1 MAGGQQIAV
10 QHGAA
15 AKTIRN
21 AASLSTSV
29 CYCPRRSY
37 IGFCH
42 RRKDGPSSG
51 DYTRRTQAP
60 RTVPVGRNGKKT
72 LPRSELAAFVFH
84 RIEDDFRRHN
94 RAPEQK
100 PEGISVTTFLRAS
113 STGRT
118 ATTRKPSCVTSVS
131 SGPLWLSTR
140 RRRSTLRDRPRPRR
154 QVALPDYSAFHWGR
168 DRRAECTVS
177 RHALGASALLLSVC
191 PDVRSSRL
199 IKCRGETSGQKE
211 GFST

>member
-84 RIEDDFRRHN
+84 GIEDRIEAIFGDTIERLNRN
-94 RAPEQK
+94 RKVSALQRSCGRAPPGERQLR
-100 PEGISVTTFLRAS
+100 GSLRALRAS
-113 STGRT
+113 LRALCGSQAEGG
-118 ATTRKPSCVTSVS
+118 
-131 SGPLWLSTR
+131 GP
-140 RRRSTLRDRPRPRR
+140 PCGI
-154 QVALPDYSAFHWGR
+154 GR
-168 DRRAECTVS
+168 DLADKSPSPTTQHSIGVVTGARSARFPGMPSGLALCCFPCAQTCDRR
-177 RHALGASALLLSVC
+177 G
-191 PDVRSSRL
+191 
-199 IKCRGETSGQKE
+199 
-211 GFST
+211 